1 MLPIIATPKYDMIV
15 PSTGETVTYRPYVVK
30 EEKILLIALE
40 SEDDLA
46 IEKAVMNIIKACVE
60 SPIKI
65 DGLTSFD
72 IEFMF
77 ITLRSKSVGEG
88 IKLGLKCEEEDCNGS
103 QEIQLDLDKITVSNL
118 ESKLDKHIKLT
129 DDISLD
135 MRWLRAND
143 KLTEAQ
149 RKTQTDSII
158 HSAAKAIET
167 IYSGEEIFT
176 IKDTP
181 HKEVVAFIES
191 LSTDQFAQILEFM
204 EASPTLTYDL
214 SYKCKTCGHENE
226 RKLRGLVDFFI

>member
-1 MLPIIATPKYDMIV
+1 MLPIIATPKYEMIV
-15 PSTGETVTYRPYVVK
+15 PSTGETITYRPYVVK

-40 SEDDLA
+40 SQDDGL

-60 SPIKI
+60 SSIKI
-65 DGLTSFD
+65 DVLTSFD
-72 IEFMF
+72 IEFLF

-88 IKLGLKCEEEDCNGS
+88 IKLGLKCDEEDCNGT
-103 QEIQLDLDKITVSNL
+103 QEIHLDLDKIKVSNL
-118 ESKLDKHIKLT
+118 ESKVDKHIKLT

-143 KLTEAQ
+143 KLSEAQ

-191 LSTDQFAQILEFM
+191 LNSDQFAKILEFM

-214 SYKCKTCGHENE
+214 SYTCKTCGNENE
-226 RKLRGLVDFFI
+226 RKLRGLTDFFI